1 MKFRVR
7 PLILLTAVPAAI
19 LLAGCG
25 VPGVPATATVTMID
39 RKCEIIETIKT
50 EIKDQRGKVVKVQGQ
65 EMNIKTGECKSVDE
79 WADLRKKRSKDVK
92 GTATVHVDYLA
103 PQDGATH
110 SATLTFTG
118 RDDEF
123 YKLNAGDNID
133 ILIAKDDPAR
143 IRKA

>member
-7 PLILLTAVPAAI
+7 PLILLTAVPASI
-19 LLAGCG
+19 LLASCG

-50 EIKDQRGKVVKVQGQ
+50 EIKDPRGKVIKVQGQ

-79 WADLRKKRSKDVK
+79 WADLRKKRSKDIK

-110 SATLTFTG
+110 SAALTFTG

-123 YKLNAGDNID
+123 YRLNAGDSID

>member
-1 MKFRVR
+1 MPFSVR
-7 PLILLTAVPAAI
+7 QIASLSILPACALI
-19 LLAGCG
+19 AGCG
-25 VPGVPATATVTMID
+25 VPGLPAKATVTMID

-50 EIKDQRGKVVKVQGQ
+50 EVKDPRGNVVKLQGQ

-92 GTATVHVDYLA
+92 GTATVHIDYLA

-123 YKLNAGDNID
+123 YALNAGDNID
-133 ILIAKDDPAR
+133 IVIAKDDPAR